1 MIGKKRGRKKKQ
13 EKFFHHPEGLC
24 CNFFFFFNLCKTLH
38 HRIKTIAAKLIKMVQ
53 AHSALYPGND
63 IYEIVPYLK
72 MPSKSTIKSY
82 REEEGKR
89 QKSRQNIFAGR
100 FINYLYYNLKLIG
113 KKINQHPTPNFKKG
127 FFFFFFFLN
136 VGLKMPNHG
145 FSDES
150 TRSRSNSSRTW
161 KKISLKLLWNT
172 GLNKFKLLQS
182 CDPDTNPAFF

>member
-1 MIGKKRGRKKKQ
+1 
-13 EKFFHHPEGLC
+13 
-24 CNFFFFFNLCKTLH
+24 
-38 HRIKTIAAKLIKMVQ
+38 MVQ

-113 KKINQHPTPNFKKG
+113 KKINQHPTKMFPQILGKV
-127 FFFFFFFLN
+127 FFS
-136 VGLKMPNHG
+136 
-145 FSDES
+145 FSV
-150 TRSRSNSSRTW
+150 
-161 KKISLKLLWNT
+161 
-172 GLNKFKLLQS
+172 F
-182 CDPDTNPAFF
+182 